1 MIGIYGQSGYGKST
15 FVKIL
20 LALIKPLSGE
30 RFIDGKKIIFNRI
43 DDYRSLFGYLPQE
56 SLFIPATVK
65 ENIAFGDETIN
76 QKKMLSSLKKSNSY
90 EFVKK
95 LKNKT
100 NFKMSEDGKNF
111 SAGQLQR
118 LALARVLYFETQII
132 VLDEPTSS
140 LDSKAENNFIKLV
153 NSLKK
158 HKTII
163 IISHK
168 MNSLKNCNRIF
179 ELKKGRLIKRKN
191 KR

>member
-1 MIGIYGQSGYGKST
+1 
-15 FVKIL
+15 
-20 LALIKPLSGE
+20 
-30 RFIDGKKIIFNRI
+30 
-43 DDYRSLFGYLPQE
+43 
-56 SLFIPATVK
+56 
-65 ENIAFGDETIN
+65 
-76 QKKMLSSLKKSNSY
+76 MLSSLKKSNSY